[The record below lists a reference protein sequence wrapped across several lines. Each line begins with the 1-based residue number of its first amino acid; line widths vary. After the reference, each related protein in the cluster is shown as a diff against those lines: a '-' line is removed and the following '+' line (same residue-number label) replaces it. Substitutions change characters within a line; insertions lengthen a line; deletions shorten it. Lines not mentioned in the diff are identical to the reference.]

1 MHLLEDVFG
10 HLGVLMGALALWMRK
25 MISLEMGE
33 IGGSGRLGLSKNL
46 ELPQHDSNCVLRC

>member
-1 MHLLEDVFG
+1 MHLLGGVFG
-10 HLGVLMGALALWMRK
+10 HLGALMGALASWMRD

-46 ELPQHDSNCVLRC
+46 ALLQHDFNCV